1 MGDRKT
7 LLIIE
12 DDDAIR
18 EALRAQLLLHEKFTI
33 NEACNGVEGVRE
45 AKEGQYDLIILDA
58 GLPDMDGREACR
70 RMRQAGFGAP
80 IIMMIGA
87 DTEADAVLSNSYPP
101 NDYVTKPFKFSVL
114 LARIMAQLH
123 QRKHSETDI
132 LTVGPYSF
140 RPDMKIITDK
150 ENRDRKIRL
159 TEKEAAILEALARAG
174 GGGIDRATLLNQVW
188 GYGSGLTT
196 HTLETHIYRLRQKI
210 ERDPSN
216 AELLV
221 TERGGYRLV
230 V

>member
-1 MGDRKT
+1 MGDREK
-7 LLIIE
+7 LLLIE

-18 EALRAQLLLHEKFTI
+18 EALRAQLLLNEKFTI
-33 NEACNGVEGVRE
+33 NEACSGVEGVRE

-58 GLPDMDGREACR
+58 GMPDMDGREACR
-70 RMRQAGFGAP
+70 LMREAGLGAP

-87 DTEADAVLSNSYPP
+87 DTEADAILSSSYPP

-114 LARIMAQLH
+114 LARIIAQLH
-123 QRKHSETDI
+123 QRKHSEAEM

-140 RPDMKIITDK
+140 RPDIKTITDT

-159 TEKEAAILEALARAG
+159 TEKEAAILEALARAEG
-174 GGGIDRATLLNQVW
+174 RSIDRATLLNQVW
-188 GYGSGLTT
+188 GYGSGVTT

-210 ERDPSN
+210 ERDPSK

-221 TERGGYRLV
+221 TEPGGYRLV
-230 V
+230 A